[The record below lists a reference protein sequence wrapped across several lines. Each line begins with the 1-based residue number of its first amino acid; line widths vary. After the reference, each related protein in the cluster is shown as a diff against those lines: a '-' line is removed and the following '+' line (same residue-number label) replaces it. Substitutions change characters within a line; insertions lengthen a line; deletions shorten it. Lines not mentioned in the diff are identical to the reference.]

1 MKSTDEWVPLCFGDR
16 KGCILRSQESFSELL
31 NDDKS
36 AAIVFLHFIMKW
48 FTGSAVVSKALI
60 LKFVQI

>member
-1 MKSTDEWVPLCFGDR
+1 MKSTDEWVPLCFVDR

-36 AAIVFLHFIMKW
+36 AAIVFLHFIVKW
-48 FTGSAVVSKALI
+48 FTGSAVVSKTLI